1 MSPRTRRQ
9 AAKAQNASSSSSD
22 SEPEVKSNG
31 NGAAHGAADASDNA
45 PRENIFLFYPNII
58 GMISRAI

>member
-9 AAKAQNASSSSSD
+9 AAKAQNTSSSSD
-22 SEPEVKSNG
+22 SEHEVRSNG
-31 NGAAHGAADASDNA
+31 NGAARGAADASDDA

-58 GMISRAI
+58 GMTASIA